1 MAVEIQQGIARA
13 ASVLSALGA
22 STAGGMRA
30 SEIGRVTGLGASTM
44 ARLLSSLEELDY
56 VAKDAESQLYTIG
69 PAILKLSSQGL
80 NQNPVHRESRA
91 VAEALAQA
99 TGLSVNVAIRYD
111 ASAVYVSHFEGS
123 LAPKAHTMIG
133 MPQPLH
139 ASALGK
145 CLLLDMT
152 EPERRELLG
161 ESPLPSFT
169 INTITDHSALTADLD
184 ASLDR
189 GVCIEDQEL
198 ALGRL
203 CIAAPI
209 RDASGA
215 VVASISVS
223 GRLTVMREQ
232 DIDAL
237 TEHMIEAADRISVG
251 LGMIS
256 AVPH

>member
-13 ASVLSALGA
+13 ASVLAALGG
-22 STAGGMRA
+22 STTGGMRA
-30 SEIGRVTGLGASTM
+30 SEIGRVTELGASTM

-56 VAKDAESQLYTIG
+56 VTKDAESQLYTIG

-80 NQNPVHRESRA
+80 NQNAVHRESRV
-91 VAEALAQA
+91 VAEALAQQ
-99 TGLSVNVAIRYD
+99 TGLSVNVATRHG
-111 ASAVYVSHFEGS
+111 AQAVYLCHFEGS

-139 ASALGK
+139 ASGLGK

-152 EPERRELLG
+152 ESERRELLG
-161 ESPLPSFT
+161 DEPLASFT
-169 INTITDHSALTADLD
+169 VNTITDHGALAADL
-184 ASLDR
+184 AVSLDR
-189 GVCIEDQEL
+189 GACVEDQEL

-209 RDASGA
+209 RDASGG

-232 DIDAL
+232 DIHAL